1 MTRRRGIDIDDL
13 KLPEVAFIVFNT
25 RILRRLIESFRAK
38 RIKWL
43 HSDELYPIGSPHIA
57 RVSGRDVAIIIP
69 CWGASCATSV
79 LEEMIVC
86 GSRIFIVFGL
96 CGSLVDGVGIGD
108 LVVARDSLI
117 DEGTSRIYSPRSR
130 ISRADPELTKILFES
145 CRKHSQRCHLARIW
159 STDAPYM
166 ETAERVS
173 RFRSR
178 RASCVDMETS
188 AIYTLS
194 RIRGVRA
201 SAIHIVSDSLSGDVW
216 RPMFFESI
224 EQSVALLPKIATDVL
239 KQI

>member
-1 MTRRRGIDIDDL
+1 M
-13 KLPEVAFIVFNT
+13 
-25 RILRRLIESFRAK
+25 
-38 RIKWL
+38 
-43 HSDELYPIGSPHIA
+43 IA
-57 RVSGRDVAIIIP
+57 
-69 CWGASCATSV
+69 
-79 LEEMIVC
+79 C

-96 CGSLVDGVGIGD
+96 CGSLVDDVGIGD

-130 ISRADPELTKILFES
+130 ISRADPALTKILFES